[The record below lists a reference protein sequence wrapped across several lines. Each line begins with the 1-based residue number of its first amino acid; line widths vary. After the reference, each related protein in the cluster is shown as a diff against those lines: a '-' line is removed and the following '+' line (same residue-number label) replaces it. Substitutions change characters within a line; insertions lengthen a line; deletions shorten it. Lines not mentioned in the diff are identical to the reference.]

1 MTSVVSTSPA
11 LVLELPHWAQVTDKR
26 KAHIARVTS
35 LLAEWATAL
44 RISDEERRAWI
55 DAGRFHDALKDA
67 PDAELHVLVG
77 DVSYEPQM
85 LHGPAAAARLEL
97 DGETRRGLLDAVRYH
112 TIGYLDWDRTGRA
125 LYMADFLE
133 PGAASRGETGPF
145 SPRRLRATSTACS
158 SRSCARSS
166 SGRCTRDTR
175 SSRKPSR
182 SGIPSGEAHVVRR
195 GGSRRRRRR
204 RECGRQT
211 LRAFSTDADRA

>member
-133 PGAASRGETGPF
+133 PGRRFSRRNRAFLASQVASDFDGVFEQ
-145 SPRRLRATSTACS
+145 
-158 SRSCARSS
+158 
-166 SGRCTRDTR
+166 
-175 SSRKPSR
+175 
-182 SGIPSGEAHVVRR
+182 VVRAKLEWSLHEGHSLFPETVALWNSFR
-195 GGSRRRRRR
+195 
-204 RECGRQT
+204 
-211 LRAFSTDADRA
+211 